1 MEPSRRLA
9 TIGAENK
16 TAGKSDANKNLG
28 RVLTMFA
35 MITSVLQNKKGQGM
49 VEYGLI
55 LALVAVVGMGALALL
70 GPQVSA
76 QFTNISNSL

>member
-1 MEPSRRLA
+1 
-9 TIGAENK
+9 
-16 TAGKSDANKNLG
+16 
-28 RVLTMFA
+28 MFA
-35 MITSVLQNKKGQGM
+35 MIHSVLQNKKGQGM

-76 QFTNISNSL
+76 SLRTSATLCKARQKLSS

>member
-1 MEPSRRLA
+1 
-9 TIGAENK
+9 
-16 TAGKSDANKNLG
+16 
-28 RVLTMFA
+28 MFA

-70 GPQVSA
+70 GPQVAA
-76 QFTNISNSL
+76 QFTNICNSL

>member
-1 MEPSRRLA
+1 
-9 TIGAENK
+9 
-16 TAGKSDANKNLG
+16 
-28 RVLTMFA
+28 MFA
-35 MITSVLQNKKGQGM
+35 MINSVLQNKKGQGM

-76 QFTNISNSL
+76 QFTSISESL